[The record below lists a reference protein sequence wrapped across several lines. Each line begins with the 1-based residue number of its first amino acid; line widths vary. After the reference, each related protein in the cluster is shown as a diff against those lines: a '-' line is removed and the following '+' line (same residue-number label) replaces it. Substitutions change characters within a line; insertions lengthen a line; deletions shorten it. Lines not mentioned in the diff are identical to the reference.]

1 MMRPTNRCF
10 IMLILVSK
18 SFPSKE
24 RKFTSWIWF
33 ICKFNAIDRVR
44 FLFIF
49 CCVLIDLFSKVQNQ
63 HSFDTSTKSNCTSN
77 PIKNGVIWFRWCIH
91 SSYSVALKR
100 VFHSTASGKKCTSI
114 LLSFY
119 SAFEKATLNAKRK
132 IHNEYK
138 ESLLIAEWKYYNLNV
153 DSSFTCIINRCFTYE
168 DYFQWIETS
177 VFSSART
184 TIAQWKFQSSSPNG
198 LAFAATALRFFFVFI
213 FTFFLKSLQVQT
225 ITNPH
230 WFHRQTR
237 RRSKKNWIIMLMT
250 WQNKWDAICKVT
262 AKRVS
267 VHFVLAC
274 ARICGE
280 CYVNHCHYYIMSKLY
295 VISAL
300 LWNISETT
308 DLVSSIE
315 CSANRNTRA
324 CLLALLT
331 CWWCL
336 CTCIMRMWL
345 KIQQCIYILYL
356 KWLP

>member
-1 MMRPTNRCF
+1 MNWNRCF
-10 IMLILVSK
+10 FFFSTYSIYHRTMKISKLIPKWVG
-18 SFPSKE
+18 
-24 RKFTSWIWF
+24 
-33 ICKFNAIDRVR
+33 
-44 FLFIF
+44 F
-49 CCVLIDLFSKVQNQ
+49 CC
-63 HSFDTSTKSNCTSN
+63 
-77 PIKNGVIWFRWCIH
+77 
-91 SSYSVALKR
+91 YSVAVLFR
-100 VFHSTASGKKCTSI
+100 IYFHFFSQVIASSNNHKSTLVSQTNQKK
-114 LLSFY
+114 
-119 SAFEKATLNAKRK
+119 E
-132 IHNEYK
+132 
-138 ESLLIAEWKYYNLNV
+138 
-153 DSSFTCIINRCFTYE
+153 
-168 DYFQWIETS
+168 Q
-177 VFSSART
+177 
-184 TIAQWKFQSSSPNG
+184 
-198 LAFAATALRFFFVFI
+198 
-213 FTFFLKSLQVQT
+213 
-225 ITNPH
+225 
-230 WFHRQTR
+230 
-237 RRSKKNWIIMLMT
+237 KNWIIMLMT